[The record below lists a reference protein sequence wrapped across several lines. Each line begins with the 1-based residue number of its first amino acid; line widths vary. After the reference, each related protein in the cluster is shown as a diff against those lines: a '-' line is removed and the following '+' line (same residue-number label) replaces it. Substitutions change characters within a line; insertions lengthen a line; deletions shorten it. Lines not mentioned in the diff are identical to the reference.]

1 MFQYDDPTV
10 AATLPTP
17 AAAGTAGYFT
27 NGSAGS
33 GTPATILT
41 ADFMNAVMLE
51 LLNVVT
57 ASGATPSK
65 TSQSQ
70 ILTAMK
76 SMFSPAVGTVRNLV
90 MSITAA
96 SATATLTADE
106 ITVETALGGTPFKL
120 ASFNKT
126 INLAT
131 TGAGGMD
138 TGTAPTSGFVALY
151 AIYNP
156 TTQTSAL
163 LATNAA
169 TLQPNVYGGAN
180 LPAGYTAS
188 ALVSV
193 WPTNASK
200 QFIVGYQNDRSIKM
214 LAVTMLGT
222 STAAGSLTSLSIA
235 GAVPLNAKTVSG
247 TVGITFTTTAGTQL
261 SCAIASSSSALGQQ
275 VVGVGG
281 AASTVNTING
291 VFADLNLV
299 TAQTVFYIFSFGGGT
314 GQSLVVQANGYT
326 F

>member
-138 TGTAPTSGFVALY
+138 TGTAPVTGYVALY

-156 TTQTSAL
+156 ATATAAL
-163 LATNAA
+163 LATNATA
-169 TLQPNVYGGAN
+169 AVQPNVYGGAN
-180 LPAGYTAS
+180 MPAGYTAS

-200 QFIVGYQNDRSIKM
+200 LLLIGFQADRLINIAPIFALSANVSQATSIA
-214 LAVTMLGT
+214 LAVP
-222 STAAGSLTSLSIA
+222 
-235 GAVPLNAKTVSG
+235 VPLNAKSISGYELISSTIAFSGSMSIAATASQLGQVSFQCSAAANAPVSG
-247 TVGITFTTTAGTQL
+247 QFSLLMATPQTLFYNNSISSGTPSYQ
-261 SCAIASSSSALGQQ
+261 IVISS
-275 VVGVGG
+275 
-281 AASTVNTING
+281 
-291 VFADLNLV
+291 
-299 TAQTVFYIFSFGGGT
+299 
-314 GQSLVVQANGYT
+314 YT